1 MKIILIGCLSFYY
14 VVSFGQETNTTNT
27 WLLLQARL
35 DFKRCLHVMELGH
48 RRQDAFITNHRQS
61 LFRYA
66 FTYQTNSKRTGFG
79 GGIACFVHE
88 RRDAGDLETE
98 IRPFLQFTQ
107 VFLPKNKQLQLRFRN
122 EFRFFDGL
130 TKDHNRLR
138 FQGLFSHF
146 LIPAFN
152 TKLVCFNEWFYI
164 CGNAKPWEWR
174 GGIAIQQAVSRNW
187 KIGAGYIYQN
197 NENSKI
203 RNIHIIQISGLY
215 EFLLN

>member
-1 MKIILIGCLSFYY
+1 M
-14 VVSFGQETNTTNT
+14 
-27 WLLLQARL
+27 
-35 DFKRCLHVMELGH
+35 
-48 RRQDAFITNHRQS
+48 
-61 LFRYA
+61 
-66 FTYQTNSKRTGFG
+66 
-79 GGIACFVHE
+79 ACFVHE

-130 TKDHNRLR
+130 TKDQNRLR
-138 FQGLFSHF
+138 LQGLFSHF
-146 LIPAFN
+146 LIPEFN
-152 TKLVCFNEWFYI
+152 TKLVYFNEWFYI
-164 CGNAKPWEWR
+164 CGNVKPWEWR

-187 KIGAGYIYQN
+187 KIGVGYIYQN
-197 NENSKI
+197 NESSKI